1 MLSPS
6 SINLGCSWNSLTRNL
21 TSPDNRVLSSVR
33 DAAVHSDS
41 GTQVTVG
48 NRTYRVVVTDNKFCV
63 TRESHSGC
71 FTNLL
76 HRLGWP
82 KGEISRKIEAMLN
95 TSPVS
100 TTIERGSVHSNRPDL
115 PPVDYAQPELPPADY
130 TQSELPRVSN
140 NKSPVPGNVIGKG
153 GNAVVYEDMENTTK
167 VLKMFT
173 ISQSHEEVTSEVR
186 CFNQY
191 YGAGSA
197 EKIYGDNRDIIG
209 IRMDKING
217 ESLLNISSLP
227 AQAEHAIYDMF
238 DRLEQKGILF
248 IDTTETNVLYDRT
261 RNEFNPIDISSYNI
275 SERSW
280 SENQI
285 MQSYHGGKQDLIS
298 VVLSKV

>member
-1 MLSPS
+1 MLSPYS
-6 SINLGCSWNSLTRNL
+6 VNLGCSWNSLTRNL

-153 GNAVVYEDMENTTK
+153 GNAVVYEDMEDTTK

-191 YGAGSA
+191 YGSGSA
-197 EKIYGDNRDIIG
+197 EKIYNDNGNVIG
-209 IRMDKING
+209 IRM
-217 ESLLNISSLP
+217 
-227 AQAEHAIYDMF
+227 
-238 DRLEQKGILF
+238 
-248 IDTTETNVLYDRT
+248 
-261 RNEFNPIDISSYNI
+261 
-275 SERSW
+275 
-280 SENQI
+280 
-285 MQSYHGGKQDLIS
+285 
-298 VVLSKV
+298 

>member
-1 MLSPS
+1 
-6 SINLGCSWNSLTRNL
+6 
-21 TSPDNRVLSSVR
+21 
-33 DAAVHSDS
+33 
-41 GTQVTVG
+41 
-48 NRTYRVVVTDNKFCV
+48 
-63 TRESHSGC
+63 
-71 FTNLL
+71 
-76 HRLGWP
+76 
-82 KGEISRKIEAMLN
+82 MLN
-95 TSPVS
+95 ASPVS
-100 TTIERGSVHSNRPDL
+100 AAMERGIAHSNRPDL
-115 PPVDYAQPELPPADY
+115 PPVDYAPPELPSVDY
-130 TQSELPRVSN
+130 NRLS
-140 NKSPVPGNVIGKG
+140 VPGNVIGKG
-153 GNAVVYEDMENTTK
+153 GNAVVYEDAEDATK

-173 ISQSHEEVTSEVR
+173 TSQSNEEVTSEVR

-197 EKIYGDNRDIIG
+197 EKIYGNNGDVIG

-261 RNEFNPIDISSYNI
+261 RNEFNPIDISSYNVSDI
-275 SERSW
+275 SW
-280 SENQI
+280 SRHEI